1 MKNKWMHFGLD
12 RESIFGLACAVI
24 MVLLSTA
31 MALFQNEIGNI
42 ILRDVFMILILGFLT
57 PLYYILVTKKKK
69 LSVLGIHKNKLSAS
83 LVINAAAGISL
94 LAVFVGGNTQRIVIG
109 LDSFY
114 AITYILAA
122 GIFEMVFIYGFLRYE
137 FERAFGILP
146 AILITAIFYSFHHAG
161 FQPEFTKLF
170 FVGLMYVTVFYF
182 THNIFSIFPFFWG
195 VGAVWDVLVNSQAG
209 SQIRNKTSFIIA
221 VAMYIAMAGISI
233 FIHCRVKS
241 EYAGS
246 DRSCL

>member
-94 LAVFVGGNTQRIVIG
+94 LAVFVGGNTQRIVFG

-146 AILITAIFYSFHHAG
+146 AILITAIFSVSIMRAFNRNLRSCSLWDSCMLRCSILH
-161 FQPEFTKLF
+161 T
-170 FVGLMYVTVFYF
+170 
-182 THNIFSIFPFFWG
+182 IFSRSFRFS
-195 VGAVWDVLVNSQAG
+195 GALALSGMSW
-209 SQIRNKTSFIIA
+209 
-221 VAMYIAMAGISI
+221 
-233 FIHCRVKS
+233 
-241 EYAGS
+241 
-246 DRSCL
+246 

>member
-42 ILRDVFMILILGFLT
+42 ILRDVFMILILGFLM

-83 LVINAAAGISL
+83 LVINA
-94 LAVFVGGNTQRIVIG
+94 
-109 LDSFY
+109 
-114 AITYILAA
+114 AA